1 MDKDLSNEE
10 IEKRL
15 KEFQDWINEQEDMP
29 KNFGKFKNINIS

>member
-15 KEFQDWINEQEDMP
+15 KEFQDWIHEQQDIP
-29 KNFGKFKNINIS
+29 KNFGNLESLKKE

>member
-29 KNFGKFKNINIS
+29 KNFGKFKNINFS